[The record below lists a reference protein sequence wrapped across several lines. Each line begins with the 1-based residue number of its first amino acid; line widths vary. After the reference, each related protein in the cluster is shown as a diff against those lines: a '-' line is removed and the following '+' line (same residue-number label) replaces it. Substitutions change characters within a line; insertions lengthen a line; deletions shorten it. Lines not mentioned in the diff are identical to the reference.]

1 MFSHPLTLAPLLA
14 LGLALGWAMWQP
26 GVVPTAFAL
35 SCAAVLVWAASLRS
49 RTERSRL
56 EARLAQL
63 EHRCGEQSA
72 ALERSEAHRAS
83 AEADLRATE
92 QRYLTALRGSQDGL
106 WEWDLAS
113 GAVRLSPRWKGMLGF
128 ESDELADDKAAWTA
142 RVHPDDR
149 AALEQALMSHLA
161 GAQPH
166 FDHEMRLLHKD
177 GNVRHVLSRGVAIR
191 RDSGEPYRLVGVDTD
206 VTRLKRV
213 QTVLDEVAEGTAS
226 AFGERFFAAM
236 VKHFARALEVDSAF
250 IAECVDWP
258 ATRVRTL
265 AYWHSDKGPVDNIE
279 FALSGTPCEAVV
291 HTGQAC
297 FHREGLADLFAI
309 EAGYE
314 AYLGMPIVGSDGRVL
329 GHLALRHRKPLG
341 DEVLVDRVYRIFI
354 ARAAA
359 EIERMQALARPAFAS
374 PAGPTAA

>member
-1 MFSHPLTLAPLLA
+1 MFTQPMTLTPLLL
-14 LGLALGWAMWQP
+14 LGLALGWASWQP
-26 GVVPTAFAL
+26 GPVPAAL
-35 SCAAVLVWAASLRS
+35 ALLSAATLVWAAYALTRNEQ
-49 RTERSRL
+49 RRL
-56 EARLAQL
+56 SARLVQL
-63 EHRCGEQSA
+63 EQRCNEQTA
-72 ALERSEAHRAS
+72 ALERSETLRVG

-92 QRYLTALRGSQDGL
+92 QRYLVALRGSQDGL

-113 GAVRLSPRWKGMLGF
+113 GAVHLSPRWKSMLGF
-128 ESDELADDKAAWTA
+128 DADELANDKAAWNA

-149 AALEQALMSHLA
+149 AALEQTLMRHLA
-161 GAQPH
+161 GAQPN
-166 FDHEMRLLHKD
+166 FEHELRLLHKN
-177 GNVRHVLSRGVAIR
+177 GSVRHVLSRGVAIR

-213 QTVLDEVAEGTAS
+213 QTVLDEVAEGTAT
-226 AFGERFFAAM
+226 AFGDRFFAAM

-265 AYWHSDKGPVDNIE
+265 AYWHSDKGPLDNIE

-359 EIERMQALARPAFAS
+359 EIERMQALARLAFAS